1 MLTKTTDSLYVFP
14 YHHHKDI
21 RNSANQFLGFLEKK
35 KKMGKKKERERER
48 KKMKE
53 INQLGFKLTVLS
65 SKFWTSPDHLLELDL
80 SQGNAISQST
90 MAILAP
96 ASQQQL

>member
-21 RNSANQFLGFLEKK
+21 RNSANQFLGFLEKE

-48 KKMKE
+48 KNERNKPVG
-53 INQLGFKLTVLS
+53 IQVDCALFKVL
-65 SKFWTSPDHLLELDL
+65 D
-80 SQGNAISQST
+80 
-90 MAILAP
+90 
-96 ASQQQL
+96 